1 VWQGLTYKT
10 LYDGRGLTGPFAFNR
25 RGVTQFRWWVP
36 GSTTNTGLKVDPV
49 YSAPF
54 GLTVL

>member
-1 VWQGLTYKT
+1 MYKT
-10 LYDGRGLTGPFAFNR
+10 LYAGRGLTGPFAFNR

-36 GSTTNTGLKVDPV
+36 GSTTTTGLKVDPV

-54 GLTVL
+54 NLTVL